1 VKLALKVG
9 LPMSRCAN
17 GRRPRSFG
25 RRQYARVGRVS
36 VQIKLCRPEVS
47 RSALIR
53 FMGADEMT
61 CGRIGI
67 GSGESRFCPL
77 VTLREP
83 AYEVTLFDQPAVAI
97 ISPRSEPR

>member
-1 VKLALKVG
+1 
-9 LPMSRCAN
+9 
-17 GRRPRSFG
+17 
-25 RRQYARVGRVS
+25 
-36 VQIKLCRPEVS
+36 
-47 RSALIR
+47 
-53 FMGADEMT
+53 MGADEMT